1 MEGHPLHPAPLIRLP
16 AKAAKPEHTHALIVG
31 IERYA
36 AGPLW
41 DLNGPL
47 NDALAI
53 QKWLIGSGVP
63 AGQIHLHVSA
73 LESNQAK
80 LNDFKVGHQEAT
92 DQALRKTIESLK
104 KIPPSQAEL
113 LFLFWAG
120 HGLISAEHQSLLL
133 AHATDLDMACYRVD
147 NLRTSFANDGCPG
160 FAHQIFLF
168 DTCRSFHRR
177 PQAPPPGVELPS
189 GAPMTKSQ
197 FLFFASQE
205 GQAAT
210 NLGQEQCGLFTK
222 VLVEQLPNSQDTRNA
237 WPPDMESIVKSVQQV
252 FDENQQQYPVYKYY
266 RDGQGN
272 ETIDSLPEDVAS
284 DAASKAVEST
294 EFLGSF
300 DHLVTLLAN
309 HLGLPNQRNDV
320 LQRLKMSGLIGQEI
334 YQTVERRDNS
344 RDDYWQILQACL
356 EYYDQNSIQLFRR
369 IIAILLGQKTAA
381 RQLDQAFVALVNAH
395 SRNHKANG

>member
-1 MEGHPLHPAPLIRLP
+1 MGGHPLHPAPLIRLP

-36 AGPLW
+36 AGPQW

-73 LESNQAK
+73 LEANQAK
-80 LNDFKVGHQEAT
+80 LNDLKVGHQEAS
-92 DQALRKTIESLK
+92 DQALRKSIESLK

-120 HGLISAEHQSLLL
+120 HGLISAEHQCLLL

-177 PQAPPPGVELPS
+177 PQAPPPGLELPS
-189 GAPMTKSQ
+189 GAPIPKSQ

-205 GQAAT
+205 GQAAS

-222 VLVEQLPNSQDTRNA
+222 VLLEQLPSSQDTRNA
-237 WPPDMESIVKSVQQV
+237 WPPDMESSVKSVQQV

-284 DAASKAVEST
+284 DAASEAVEST

-300 DHLVTLLAN
+300 DNLVTLLAK

-320 LQRLKMSGLIGQEI
+320 LQRLKMSGPIGQEI

-344 RDDYWQILQACL
+344 KDDYWQILQACF
-356 EYYDQNSIQLFRR
+356 EYYDKDSLQLFRR
-369 IIAILLGQKTAA
+369 VIATLLGKRTSA
-381 RQLDQAFVALVNAH
+381 RQLDQAFVVLVNAH
-395 SRNHKANG
+395 ARDEKAHG

>member
-1 MEGHPLHPAPLIRLP
+1 MGGHPLHPAPLISLP

-36 AGPLW
+36 AGPQW

-73 LESNQAK
+73 LEANHAK
-80 LNDFKVGHQEAT
+80 LNDFKFGHQEAT
-92 DQALRKTIESLK
+92 DQALRKTIERLK
-104 KIPPSQAEL
+104 KIPVAQAEL

-120 HGLISAEHQSLLL
+120 HGLISAENQSLLL

-147 NLRTSFANDGCPG
+147 NLRTSFANDGCLG

-168 DTCRSFHRR
+168 DTCRSFHRL
-177 PQAPPPGVELPS
+177 PQAPPPGVELPT
-189 GAPMTKSQ
+189 GAPMAKSQ

-222 VLVEQLPNSQDTRNA
+222 VLLGQLASSREAKDA
-237 WPPDMESIVKSVQQV
+237 WPPDMESIATSVQQM
-252 FDENQQQYPVYKYY
+252 FAENPQQYPVYKYY
-266 RDGQGN
+266 RGWKGN
-272 ETIDSLPEDVAS
+272 ETIDLLPAGGLELSGAIDCL
-284 DAASKAVEST
+284 AA
-294 EFLGSF
+294 
-300 DHLVTLLAN
+300 LLAK
-309 HLGLPNQRNDV
+309 HLGLPRQRNDV
-320 LQRLKMSGLIGQEI
+320 MRYLRLHGPHGNEVVINAVTGNSPIEDYRSILMTCLDFSGSLQSFKM
-334 YQTVERRDNS
+334 VCAR
-344 RDDYWQILQACL
+344 
-356 EYYDQNSIQLFRR
+356 
-369 IIAILLGQKTAA
+369 LLGAKAA
-381 RQLDQAFVALVNAH
+381 APIVEQAFSLLLKTLDAEGK
-395 SRNHKANG
+395 SYG

>member
-1 MEGHPLHPAPLIRLP
+1 MGGHPLHPAPLIRLP

-36 AGPLW
+36 AGPQW

-53 QKWLIGSGVP
+53 RKWLLGSGVP

-73 LESNQAK
+73 LEANHAK

-92 DQALRKTIESLK
+92 DQALRKTIERLK
-104 KIPPSQAEL
+104 KIPVAQAEL

-160 FAHQIFLF
+160 FAQQIFLF

-177 PQAPPPGVELPS
+177 PQAPPPGVELPT
-189 GAPMTKSQ
+189 GAPMAKSQ

-222 VLVEQLPNSQDTRNA
+222 VLLGQLPSSREAKDA
-237 WPPDMESIVKSVQQV
+237 WPPEMENIATSVQQM
-252 FDENQQQYPVYKYY
+252 FAENPKQYPVYKYY
-266 RDGQGN
+266 RDWQGN
-272 ETIDSLPEDVAS
+272 ETIDSLPEHVAS
-284 DAASKAVEST
+284 DAASEAVEST

-300 DHLVTLLAN
+300 DNLVTLLAK

-320 LQRLKMSGLIGQEI
+320 LQRLKMSGTIGQEI

-344 RDDYWQILQACL
+344 RDDYWQILQACF
-356 EYYDQNSIQLFRR
+356 EYYDKDSLQLFRR
-369 IIAILLGQKTAA
+369 VIATRLGKRTSA
-381 RQLDQAFVALVNAH
+381 RQLDQAFVVLVNAH
-395 SRNHKANG
+395 ARDGKAHG

>member
-1 MEGHPLHPAPLIRLP
+1 LP
-16 AKAAKPEHTHALIVG
+16 TKSAKPEHTYALIVG

-36 AGPLW
+36 AGPQW

-53 QKWLIGSGVP
+53 RKWLLGSGVP

-73 LESNQAK
+73 LEANQAK
-80 LNDFKVGHQEAT
+80 LNDLKVGHQEAS
-92 DQALRKTIESLK
+92 DQALRKSIEILK

-147 NLRTSFANDGCPG
+147 NLRTSFANDGCHG

-189 GAPMTKSQ
+189 GAPITKSQ

-222 VLVEQLPNSQDTRNA
+222 VLLGQLGSSREAKDA
-237 WPPDMESIVKSVQQV
+237 WPPEMENIATSVQQM
-252 FDENQQQYPVYKYY
+252 FAENPQQYPVYKYY
-266 RDGQGN
+266 RGWQGN
-272 ETIDSLPEDVAS
+272 ELIDPLPADGAPAPAKAADPIDRL
-284 DAASKAVEST
+284 DAVNELA
-294 EFLGSF
+294 F
-300 DHLVTLLAN
+300 LLAK
-309 HLGLPNQRNDV
+309 HLARPMQRDDV
-320 LQRLKMSGLIGQEI
+320 LKAFEYCPPLGPSISGR
-334 YQTVERRDNS
+334 VERRSDALGDCNQIISTCLKFSGGLKLLQKVTLDN
-344 RDDYWQILQACL
+344 
-356 EYYDQNSIQLFRR
+356 
-369 IIAILLGQKTAA
+369 LGQI
-381 RQLDQAFVALVNAH
+381 RDRDSIVLAFKSLGSLCEEAVINV
-395 SRNHKANG
+395 

>member
-1 MEGHPLHPAPLIRLP
+1 MGGHPLHPAPLIRLP

-36 AGPLW
+36 AGPQW
-41 DLNGPL
+41 DLNGPM

-73 LESNQAK
+73 LEANQAK
-80 LNDFKVGHQEAT
+80 LNDLKVGHQEAT

-120 HGLISAEHQSLLL
+120 HGLISAEHQCLLL

-177 PQAPPPGVELPS
+177 PQAPPPGLELPS
-189 GAPMTKSQ
+189 GAPITKSQ

-205 GQAAT
+205 GQAAS

-222 VLVEQLPNSQDTRNA
+222 VLLEQLPSSQDTRNA

-284 DAASKAVEST
+284 DAASEAVEST

-300 DHLVTLLAN
+300 DNLVTLLAK

-320 LQRLKMSGLIGQEI
+320 LQRLKMSGPIGQEI

-344 RDDYWQILQACL
+344 KDDYWQILQACF
-356 EYYDQNSIQLFRR
+356 EYYDKDSLQLFRR
-369 IIAILLGQKTAA
+369 VIATLLGKRTSA
-381 RQLDQAFVALVNAH
+381 RQLDQAFVVLVNAH
-395 SRNHKANG
+395 ARDEKAHG